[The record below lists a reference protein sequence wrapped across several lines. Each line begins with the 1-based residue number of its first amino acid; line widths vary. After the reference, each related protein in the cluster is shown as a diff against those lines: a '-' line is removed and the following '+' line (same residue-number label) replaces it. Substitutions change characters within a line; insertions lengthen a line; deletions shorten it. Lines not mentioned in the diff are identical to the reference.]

1 MSWLPKANPEFLGT
15 GWGFPIRVNPMGGL
29 SYVAGPNSI
38 EQAIWIIISTAAGE
52 RVMLPAFGCGAHEYV
67 FAPNNETTQG
77 NLAHHVRKALVDWE
91 PRIDVGDVRV
101 EDSDQE
107 NLLLIHVDYTI
118 RASNAFHNLVYPFY
132 IREGSVG

>member
-1 MSWLPKANPEFLGT
+1 VSSVPSANPEFLGR
-15 GWGFPIRVNPMGGL
+15 GWSFPIRVNAVGGL
-29 SYVAGPNSI
+29 SYAAGADAI
-38 EQAIWIIISTAAGE
+38 QQAIWTIIATAAGE
-52 RVMLPAFGCGAHEYV
+52 RVMLPNFGCGAHQYV

-91 PRIDVGDVRV
+91 PRVDVGDVSV
-101 EDSDQE
+101 EPSDQE

-132 IREGSVG
+132 IREGAAG